1 MKCKKVSIALFS
13 VVIASGVTNISFA
26 QKGKGNE
33 KEVFKMT
40 FENTKDKETVTEIG
54 AVEMLEGEVLS
65 TMEVKA
71 DLFMKDASGDV
82 GIPNNVFGSE
92 NPKEGQGGEAYAGLI
107 AYKPGKNGNL
117 ERSYITI
124 ALKKG
129 KETVALKK
137 GLKYCVSYDVSL
149 AESSKYAINNLGLYF
164 TKSPFGAE
172 PPKVGD
178 TDDHLVLNPTKDRVP
193 RRIIKGFFGWEKVGN
208 VYIAKGDE
216 KYITIGNFQPNQAYT
231 STDTPW
237 KFESVKKP
245 KESEAEAMNHA
256 YYYVDNI
263 VIRLIDKE
271 EECECFKPVVVN
283 LEESF
288 SPVIYN
294 KPIELDE
301 KMTLAQKVEAH
312 QVHFRGGQAKFTSN
326 ATDNLS
332 FILDAM
338 KKDSKMNIEVI
349 GHTDV
354 KEDEAG
360 AQDEQYKDLDR
371 ERVKA
376 VINYLVKNGIDASRL
391 KASHKSSLQVSSD
404 IVEDDEADVKE
415 AKNRRVEFK
424 VIK

>member
-1 MKCKKVSIALFS
+1 MNCKYVTLATFS
-13 VVIASGVTNISFA
+13 VVLATGMTSFSFA

-40 FENTKDKETVTEIG
+40 FENTKDKETVTELG

-92 NPKEGQGGEAYAGLI
+92 NPKDGQGDSYAGVI
-107 AYKPGKNGNL
+107 AYKPGKNGNM

-129 KETVALKK
+129 KETVTLKK
-137 GLKYCVSYDVSL
+137 GLKYCVSYDASL

-164 TKSPFGAE
+164 SKSPFGAE

-193 RRIIKGFFGWEKVGN
+193 RRIVKGFFGWEKVGN
-208 VYIAKGDE
+208 VYVAKGDE
-216 KYITIGNFQPNQAYT
+216 KYISIGNFQSNQAYT

-245 KESEAEAMNHA
+245 KESEVEAMNHA
-256 YYYVDNI
+256 YYYIDNV

-271 EECECFKPVVVN
+271 EECECYKPVVVN

-301 KMTLAQKVEAH
+301 KMTLSQKVEAH

-332 FILDAM
+332 FILEAL
-338 KKDSKMNIEVI
+338 KKDPKISIEVI

-391 KASHKSSLQVSSD
+391 KASHKSSLQASSD
-404 IVEDDEADVKE
+404 IVEDDDADVKE

>member
-1 MKCKKVSIALFS
+1 MNCKYVTLATFS
-13 VVIASGVTNISFA
+13 VVLATGMTSFSFA

-40 FENTKDKETVTEIG
+40 FENTKDKETVTELG

-92 NPKEGQGGEAYAGLI
+92 NPKDGQGDSYAGVI
-107 AYKPGKNGNL
+107 AYKPGKNGNM

-129 KETVALKK
+129 KETVTLKK
-137 GLKYCVSYDVSL
+137 GLKYCVSYDASL

-164 TKSPFGAE
+164 SKSPFGAE

-193 RRIIKGFFGWEKVGN
+193 RRIVKGFFGWEKVGN
-208 VYIAKGDE
+208 VYVAKGDE
-216 KYITIGNFQPNQAYT
+216 KYISIGNFQSNQAYT

-245 KESEAEAMNHA
+245 KESEVEAMNHA
-256 YYYVDNI
+256 YYYIDNV

-271 EECECFKPVVVN
+271 EECECYKPVVVN

-301 KMTLAQKVEAH
+301 KMTLSQKVEAH

-332 FILDAM
+332 FILEALKEDP
-338 KKDSKMNIEVI
+338 KMSIEVI

-391 KASHKSSLQVSSD
+391 KASHKSSLQASSD
-404 IVEDDEADVKE
+404 IVEDDDADVKE

>member
-1 MKCKKVSIALFS
+1 MNCKYVTLATFS
-13 VVIASGVTNISFA
+13 VVLATGMTSFSFA

-33 KEVFKMT
+33 KEVSKMT
-40 FENTKDKETVTEIG
+40 FENTKDKETVTELG

-92 NPKEGQGGEAYAGLI
+92 NPKDGQGDSYAGVI
-107 AYKPGKNGNL
+107 AYKPGKNGNM

-129 KETVALKK
+129 KETVTLKK
-137 GLKYCVSYDVSL
+137 GLKYCVSYDASL

-164 TKSPFGAE
+164 SKSPFGAE

-193 RRIIKGFFGWEKVGN
+193 RRIVKGFFGWEKVGN
-208 VYIAKGDE
+208 VYVAKGDE
-216 KYITIGNFQPNQAYT
+216 KYISIGNFQSNQAYT

-245 KESEAEAMNHA
+245 KESEVEAMNHA
-256 YYYVDNI
+256 YYYIDNV

-271 EECECFKPVVVN
+271 EECECYTPVVVN

-301 KMTLAQKVEAH
+301 KMTLSQKVEAH

-332 FILDAM
+332 FILEAL
-338 KKDSKMNIEVI
+338 KKDPKISIEVI

-391 KASHKSSLQVSSD
+391 KASHKSSLQASSD
-404 IVEDDEADVKE
+404 IVEDDDADVKE

>member
-1 MKCKKVSIALFS
+1 MTSF
-13 VVIASGVTNISFA
+13 SFA

-40 FENTKDKETVTEIG
+40 FENTKDKETVTELG

-92 NPKEGQGGEAYAGLI
+92 NPKDGQGDSYAGVI
-107 AYKPGKNGNL
+107 AYKPGKNGNM

-129 KETVALKK
+129 KETVTLKK
-137 GLKYCVSYDVSL
+137 GLKYCVSYDASL

-164 TKSPFGAE
+164 SKSPFGAE

-193 RRIIKGFFGWEKVGN
+193 RRIVKGFFGWEKVGN
-208 VYIAKGDE
+208 VYVAKGDE
-216 KYITIGNFQPNQAYT
+216 KYISIGNFQSNQAYT

-245 KESEAEAMNHA
+245 KESEVEAMNHA
-256 YYYVDNI
+256 YYYIDNV

-271 EECECFKPVVVN
+271 EECECYKPVVVN

-301 KMTLAQKVEAH
+301 KMTLSQKVEAH

-332 FILDAM
+332 FILEALKEDP
-338 KKDSKMNIEVI
+338 KMSIEVI

-391 KASHKSSLQVSSD
+391 KASHKSSLQASSD
-404 IVEDDEADVKE
+404 IVEDDDADVKE

>member
-1 MKCKKVSIALFS
+1 MNYKYVSIAIFS
-13 VVIASGVTNISFA
+13 FGLVSFIGNNLFA

-40 FENTKDKETVTEIG
+40 FENTKGKETVSEIG
-54 AVEMLEGEVLS
+54 AIEMLDGEVLS
-65 TMEVKA
+65 TLEVKA

-92 NPKEGQGGEAYAGLI
+92 NPKEGQGGEAYGGII
-107 AYKPGKNGNL
+107 AYKPGKNGDK
-117 ERSYITI
+117 ERSFITI
-124 ALKKG
+124 ALKNG
-129 KETVALKK
+129 KQPISLKK

-149 AESSKYAINNLGLYF
+149 AESSKYAINNLGIYF
-164 TKSPFGAE
+164 SKSPFGAE
-172 PPKVGD
+172 PPKIGD
-178 TDDHLVLNPTKDRVP
+178 NDEHLVLNPTQDRVP

-208 VYIAKGDE
+208 VYTAKGDE
-216 KYITIGNFQPNQAYT
+216 KYISIGNFQMNTLYT
-231 STDTPW
+231 ATDTPW

-245 KESEAEAMNHA
+245 KESEVESMNHA

-263 VIRLIDKE
+263 VIRLIDKV
-271 EECECFKPVVVN
+271 EECECYKPVVVN
-283 LEESF
+283 LEETF
-288 SPVIYN
+288 SPIIYN

-326 ATDNLS
+326 ATDYLS
-332 FILDAM
+332 FILEAM
-338 KKDSKMNIEVI
+338 QKDNKMSLEII

-376 VINYLVKNGIDASRL
+376 VIKYFVKNGIDESRL
-391 KASHKSSLQVSSD
+391 KAVHKSSLQASSD

>member
-1 MKCKKVSIALFS
+1 MNCKYVTLATFS
-13 VVIASGVTNISFA
+13 VVLATGMTSFSFA

-40 FENTKDKETVTEIG
+40 FENTKDKETVTELG

-92 NPKEGQGGEAYAGLI
+92 NPKDGQGDSYAGVI
-107 AYKPGKNGNL
+107 AYKPGKNCNM

-129 KETVALKK
+129 KETVTLKK
-137 GLKYCVSYDVSL
+137 GLKYCVSYDASL

-164 TKSPFGAE
+164 SKSPFGAE

-193 RRIIKGFFGWEKVGN
+193 RRIVKGFFGWEKVGN
-208 VYIAKGDE
+208 VYVAKGDE
-216 KYITIGNFQPNQAYT
+216 KYISIGNFQSNQAYT

-245 KESEAEAMNHA
+245 KESEVEAMNHA
-256 YYYVDNI
+256 YYYIDNV

-271 EECECFKPVVVN
+271 EECECYKPVVVN

-301 KMTLAQKVEAH
+301 KMTLSQKVEAH

-332 FILDAM
+332 FILEALKEDP
-338 KKDSKMNIEVI
+338 KMSIEVI

-391 KASHKSSLQVSSD
+391 KASHKSSLQASSD
-404 IVEDDEADVKE
+404 IVEDDDADVKE

>member
-1 MKCKKVSIALFS
+1 MTSF
-13 VVIASGVTNISFA
+13 SFA

-40 FENTKDKETVTEIG
+40 FENTKDKETVTELG

-92 NPKEGQGGEAYAGLI
+92 NPKDGQGDSYAGVI
-107 AYKPGKNGNL
+107 AYKPGKNGNM

-129 KETVALKK
+129 KETVTLKK
-137 GLKYCVSYDVSL
+137 GLKYCVSYDASL

-164 TKSPFGAE
+164 SKSPFGAE

-193 RRIIKGFFGWEKVGN
+193 RRIVKGFFGWEKVGN
-208 VYIAKGDE
+208 VYVAKGDE
-216 KYITIGNFQPNQAYT
+216 KYISIGNFQSNQAYT

-245 KESEAEAMNHA
+245 KESEVEAMNHA
-256 YYYVDNI
+256 YYYIDNV

-271 EECECFKPVVVN
+271 EECECYKPVVVN

-301 KMTLAQKVEAH
+301 KMTLSQKVEAH

-332 FILDAM
+332 FILEAL
-338 KKDSKMNIEVI
+338 KKDPKISIEVI

-391 KASHKSSLQVSSD
+391 KASHKSSLQASSD
-404 IVEDDEADVKE
+404 IVEDDDADVKE